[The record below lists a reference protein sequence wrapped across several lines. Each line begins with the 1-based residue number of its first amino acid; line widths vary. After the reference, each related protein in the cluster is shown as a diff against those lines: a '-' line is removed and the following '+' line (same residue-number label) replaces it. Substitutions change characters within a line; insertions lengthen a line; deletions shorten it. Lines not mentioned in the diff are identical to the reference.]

1 VQPNF
6 DPHTEK
12 FEISQDQQIKSVE
25 LLLDSIWSREPDLIV
40 LPETFLTDWIWESRM
55 ENAPGIRRMRS
66 WLSNHSDTQ
75 ILTGAST
82 SKVIY
87 DIDHLDSS
95 ARRSKSG
102 TWYKVFNTALL
113 LSEKG
118 PTQIH
123 HKSKLVPGAEMTPF
137 PALLKPLL
145 ERFPIEIG
153 GSIGN
158 FGVNDSLTNLKS
170 IQGDFASLICYE
182 SIFGEYVGRFSQK
195 NAQWICIIT
204 NDGWWG
210 DTYGHQQHLSY
221 ARLRAVEC
229 RKSVVRCANTGISAL
244 ILPNGMIS
252 HQLSYGESGI
262 LEGDIPKSELSTFYS
277 LHGDYLGR
285 LASFLAIVYLLQ
297 MIILLLQRTK
307 YIHK

>member
-1 VQPNF
+1 
-6 DPHTEK
+6 
-12 FEISQDQQIKSVE
+12 
-25 LLLDSIWSREPDLIV
+25 
-40 LPETFLTDWIWESRM
+40 M
-55 ENAPGIRRMRS
+55 
-66 WLSNHSDTQ
+66 
-75 ILTGAST
+75 
-82 SKVIY
+82 
-87 DIDHLDSS
+87 
-95 ARRSKSG
+95 
-102 TWYKVFNTALL
+102 
-113 LSEKG
+113 
-118 PTQIH
+118 
-123 HKSKLVPGAEMTPF
+123 
-137 PALLKPLL
+137 
-145 ERFPIEIG
+145 
-153 GSIGN
+153 
-158 FGVNDSLTNLKS
+158 
-170 IQGDFASLICYE
+170 
-182 SIFGEYVGRFSQK
+182 GRFSQK

-229 RKSVVRCANTGISAL
+229 RKSVVRSANTGISAL

-262 LEGDIPKSELSTFYS
+262 LEADIPKSELSTFYS